1 MAQTDKD
8 IDRLYQLPLAEFTAA
23 RDELA
28 KRTEGDRAAVK
39 RLQKPNVPAWAVNQ
53 LYWRERDAYDALV
66 RAAQALRTSQAMTLK
81 GRASDVTR
89 LEVAHQSALRG
100 AMERIRAL
108 LAGSGTASPATMT
121 AVRETLQ
128 ALPAPEPPGR
138 LTRPLKPLGFEAL
151 SELLSSAGAAARG
164 ADVLPFKTLDRKAE
178 SEATAK
184 PGAARQA
191 AKEREIAAREAEA
204 RRREMAKVEGD
215 LRRAKAAERSARDA
229 ESRARAALTKAEQD
243 RHRVQAQLDASEQEL
258 ERRTETLRAAEESAS
273 AASAAREKLETRLAN
288 LS

>member
-1 MAQTDKD
+1 MAETDKD

-28 KRTEGDRAAVK
+28 KHTEGDRAAVK

-66 RAAQALRTSQAMTLK
+66 RAAQALRASQAMALK
-81 GRASDVTR
+81 GKASDVAR
-89 LEVAHQSALRG
+89 LEAAHESALRT
-100 AMERIRAL
+100 AADRIRKL
-108 LAGSGTASPATMT
+108 LAGSGETASPATMT

-128 ALPAPEPPGR
+128 ALPAPGDPGR

-151 SELLSSAGAAARG
+151 SELLSSAGAARS
-164 ADVLPFKTLDRKAE
+164 ADVLPFKTADRKTE
-178 SEATAK
+178 TEARPK
-184 PGAARQA
+184 PGAARQV
-191 AKEREIAAREAEA
+191 AKAREIAAKEEQA
-204 RRREMAKVEGD
+204 RRREVAKVEAD
-215 LRRAKAAERSARDA
+215 LHSAKAAERSARDA
-229 ESRARAALTKAEQD
+229 LSRARAALTNAEKEHQKLKAE
-243 RHRVQAQLDASEQEL
+243 LDAIEQEL
-258 ERRTETLRAAEESAS
+258 EQRTETLRAAEESAS